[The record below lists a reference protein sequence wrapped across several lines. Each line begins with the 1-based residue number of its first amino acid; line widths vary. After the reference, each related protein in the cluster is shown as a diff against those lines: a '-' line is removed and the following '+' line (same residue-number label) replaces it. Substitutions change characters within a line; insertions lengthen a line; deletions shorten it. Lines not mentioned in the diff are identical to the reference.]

1 MATGMA
7 NGLLRLL
14 QVTDSSF
21 PVGGFAYSH
30 GLEWLAANE
39 RIGERE
45 LAGLVEAYVRQ
56 AGGGQWMPAAL
67 AALRARSLPAL
78 LRTDD
83 ALDASIAAAGE
94 REAGRAMGERLLVA
108 AQGAFGGE
116 RASAFLAAVRAGQAP
131 GQYAAAYGCVAR
143 EADVEAAN
151 TLAALGFAMAASL
164 TQAAVR
170 LGLIGQ
176 AAATR
181 LAAGAERAIAET
193 VAAVLD
199 RAPRP
204 RFGAFTPRF
213 DVAGALHPTLPFR
226 MFAS

>member
-67 AALRARSLPAL
+67 AALRALSLPAL

-108 AQGAFGGE
+108 ALELEQA
-116 RASAFLAAVRAGQAP
+116 AGQH
-131 GQYAAAYGCVAR
+131 GAR
-143 EADVEAAN
+143 H
-151 TLAALGFAMAASL
+151 ALGAPIAPLLGLLDQVLPGAPRRRDPPGEVDGVGVRQLRGEGGDQRSHPASL
-164 TQAAVR
+164 PPRRAVA
-170 LGLIGQ
+170 LS
-176 AAATR
+176 
-181 LAAGAERAIAET
+181 ER
-193 VAAVLD
+193 
-199 RAPRP
+199 PSRP
-204 RFGAFTPRF
+204 RARSRRSCC
-213 DVAGALHPTLPFR
+213 PTSCAR
-226 MFAS
+226 R

>member
-1 MATGMA
+1 MAAGMA

-39 RIGERE
+39 PVGERE
-45 LAGLVEAYVRQ
+45 LAGLVDTYVRQ
-56 AGGGQWMPAAL
+56 AGGGQWMPAAR
-67 AALRARSLPAL
+67 AALDAKSVPAL

-108 AQGAFGGE
+108 AETAFGG
-116 RASAFLAAVRAGQAP
+116 AWTSAFLASARGGHTPA
-131 GQYAAAYGCVAR
+131 QYAVAFGCVAR
-143 EADVEAAN
+143 EAGIDGAN
-151 TLAALGFAMAASL
+151 TLAALGSAMAASL
-164 TQAAVR
+164 IQAAVR

-176 AAATR
+176 TAATR
-181 LAAGAERAIAET
+181 LGAGAERAITET
-193 VAAVLD
+193 VAVVLD
-199 RAPRP
+199 RPPGP